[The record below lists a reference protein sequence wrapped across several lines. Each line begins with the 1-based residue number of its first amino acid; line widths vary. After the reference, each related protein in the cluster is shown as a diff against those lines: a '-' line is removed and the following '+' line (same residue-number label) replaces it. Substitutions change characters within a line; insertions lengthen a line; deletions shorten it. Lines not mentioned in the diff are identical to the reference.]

1 MSLNNKY
8 KIASS
13 RLNRVIAEKKY
24 MNDDQCSICL
34 SSMLNKTVLHIPCGH
49 IFHNNCINGV
59 FKSNCLTK
67 YKCPL
72 CRCDIYSAL
81 QKLGFQPLQN
91 NNHVEMFDPADM
103 FGPAQMLAPDQMFEE
118 DENFSEEE
126 IYTISDI
133 LELISN
139 SFSPVC
145 FYNTIINIEN
155 PICQI
160 CKDAFIHLTETSQN
174 IDIGIKN
181 IVHMYNEEQNG
192 IITLFDDVK
201 YLFNSNDDDNEYMLQ
216 IFPDYDISRPVSIPH

>member
-1 MSLNNKY
+1 MDLNNKY

-72 CRCDIYSAL
+72 CRYDIYSAL
-81 QKLGFQPLQN
+81 QKLGFPPLQN
-91 NNHVEMFDPADM
+91 NNHVEIIQPADM
-103 FGPAQMLAPDQMFEE
+103 LEPEQMLEPDQMFEE

-201 YLFNSNDDDNEYMLQ
+201 YLFNSNDDNNEYMLQ

>member
-1 MSLNNKY
+1 MDKICISNLVYGQPYIDIFLNFHIKSL
-8 KIASS
+8 
-13 RLNRVIAEKKY
+13 L
-24 MNDDQCSICL
+24 
-34 SSMLNKTVLHIPCGH
+34 
-49 IFHNNCINGV
+49 
-59 FKSNCLTK
+59 
-67 YKCPL
+67 
-72 CRCDIYSAL
+72 
-81 QKLGFQPLQN
+81 
-91 NNHVEMFDPADM
+91 
-103 FGPAQMLAPDQMFEE
+103 
-118 DENFSEEE
+118 ENFSEEE

-145 FYNTIINIEN
+145 FYNTIINIET

-216 IFPDYDISRPVSIPH
+216 IFPDYDISAPVSIPH